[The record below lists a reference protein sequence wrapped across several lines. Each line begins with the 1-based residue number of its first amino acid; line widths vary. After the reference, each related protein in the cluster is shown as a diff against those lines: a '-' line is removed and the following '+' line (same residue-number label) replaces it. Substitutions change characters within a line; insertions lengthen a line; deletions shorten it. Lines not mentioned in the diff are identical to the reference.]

1 MDPKLPD
8 GFVSLQK
15 ASNSEGQFLNLMG
28 VVADFLPITQSRG
41 TGKPL
46 EFYIVV
52 C

>member
-1 MDPKLPD
+1 MDLKLPD

-41 TGKPL
+41 TGKPS